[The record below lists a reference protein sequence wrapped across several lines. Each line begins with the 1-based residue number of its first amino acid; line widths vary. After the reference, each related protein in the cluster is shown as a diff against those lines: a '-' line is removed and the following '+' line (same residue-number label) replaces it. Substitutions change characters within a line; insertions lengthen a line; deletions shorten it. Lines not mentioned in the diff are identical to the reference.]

1 MVLDLKQTTI
11 AYFCPYC
18 THSVQ
23 SVVGIFSLSGDMIRI
38 RCTCDKEVEACLTVS
53 YTVDRKVRL
62 SVPCIF
68 CPSPHNFVI
77 SSEVFFGKEL
87 FVLSCPYTGLDIAF
101 TGGNNHVK
109 AASDIA
115 VSQMVA
121 LMDQAGLPNLPS
133 IHKNKEDFEDAGH
146 IGEIIRFML
155 AELGEDGK
163 IDCNCKE
170 NSQYAVDFGIDS
182 SGVQVFCHTCGAK
195 TLLPLYGISDATAFI
210 STDELKLV

>member
-11 AYFCPYC
+11 AYFCPCC

-23 SVVGIFSLSGDMIRI
+23 SVVGIFSLSGDMIRL
-38 RCTCDKEVEACLTVS
+38 RCACDNKADVSLTVS
-53 YTVDRKVRL
+53 YTTDRKVRL

-77 SSEVFFGKEL
+77 SNEVFFGKEI

-101 TGGNNHVK
+101 TGENNHVK

-115 VSQMVA
+115 VAQMVA

-133 IHKNKEDFEDAGH
+133 VHNDNEYFEDSSH

-155 AELGEDGK
+155 AELREDGK
-163 IDCNCKE
+163 IDCKCDE
-170 NSQYAVDFGIDS
+170 NSQSAVDFDVS
-182 SGVQVFCHTCGAK
+182 SKGVQVFCRTCGAK